1 MNELEP
7 PIGAAEFRRRLTV
20 LCSSGVGPGLPRKRR
35 DTHILLRS
43 MAMCFDPAV
52 RYPEGAVGDV
62 LKRWL
67 DAAGPRVALDHV
79 SLRRTLVDE
88 GYLVRD
94 PAGAAYEVRWA
105 GRGGIAFETA
115 VDLLGP
121 EEILKAAREK
131 PPGGRRESGPRSGSQ
146 REGPSA

>member
-7 PIGAAEFRRRLTV
+7 PIGAAEFTRRLAV

-52 RYPEGAVGDV
+52 RYSERAVGDV

-67 DAAGPRVALDHV
+67 EAAGPRVALDHA

-88 GYLVRD
+88 GYLGRD
-94 PAGAAYEVRWA
+94 PAGAAYEARWI
-105 GRGGIAFETA
+105 GRGGIAFEAA
-115 VDLLGP
+115 VDNLLP
-121 EEILKAAREK
+121 LALLIASRDR
-131 PPGGRRESGPRSGSQ
+131 PPGRGREAG
-146 REGPSA
+146 